1 MTMAEPTAQEIIATL
16 DLLPHPE
23 GGYYRETFRDPLTDG
38 AGRSRSSLIYFL
50 LPAGEISAWH
60 RIDAVETWHFYA
72 GAPLELR
79 IAEAGVTATHRLGTD
94 LLAGEAPQVI
104 VPPFAWQSARS
115 LGAWTVVGCSV
126 APAFQFSEFEMAD
139 PGWEPEHELPKQGL

>member
-1 MTMAEPTAQEIIATL
+1 
-16 DLLPHPE
+16 
-23 GGYYRETFRDPLTDG
+23 
-38 AGRSRSSLIYFL
+38 
-50 LPAGEISAWH
+50 
-60 RIDAVETWHFYA
+60 
-72 GAPLELR
+72 
-79 IAEAGVTATHRLGTD
+79 VTATHRLGTD

-115 LGAWTVVGCSV
+115 LGAWTLVGCSV

>member
-50 LPAGEISAWH
+50 LPAGEISA
-60 RIDAVETWHFYA
+60 
-72 GAPLELR
+72 
-79 IAEAGVTATHRLGTD
+79 
-94 LLAGEAPQVI
+94 
-104 VPPFAWQSARS
+104 
-115 LGAWTVVGCSV
+115 
-126 APAFQFSEFEMAD
+126 
-139 PGWEPEHELPKQGL
+139 